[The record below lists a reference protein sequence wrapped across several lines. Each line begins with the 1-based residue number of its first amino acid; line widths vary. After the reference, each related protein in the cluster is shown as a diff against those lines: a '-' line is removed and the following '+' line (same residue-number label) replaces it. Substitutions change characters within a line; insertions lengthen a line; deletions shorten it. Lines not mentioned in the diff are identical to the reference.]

1 MAASANSVATLDAR
15 SYLERALAHGFAHGV
30 LAEAHRARMQEEGAK
45 ALAKAGTVAVLL
57 PGAFYAL
64 REKQAPPMQALRED

>member
-1 MAASANSVATLDAR
+1 
-15 SYLERALAHGFAHGV
+15 
-30 LAEAHRARMQEEGAK
+30 

-64 REKQAPPMQALRED
+64 REKQLPPVQALRDA